1 MPCVCAKCGREDAIA
16 RGEAGSGDGRERRR
30 KWACSCRVCS
40 ASGAEVRQCLLTWSW
55 IPLYH
60 ISPSLD
66 HWLSPTDCFLLP
78 SHRLQLLDRDGCA
91 IGGTSPAAVDSSS
104 PRGATQ
110 QGEAKAEAAPKAV
123 SAVSPAVDGRS
134 ACGSAQ
140 QGGAK
145 AEAAGAVSAVSPAM
159 DVSSQCRPG
168 PALAV
173 KQGKPKA
180 KAQKGQRKANVDGAL
195 VKAAEIAAAAEQPGR
210 PSDLPRPASE
220 RKYDQ
225 PPRHSD
231 GEDEPSPRE
240 PAADIL
246 SPAHKGE
253 DPAYKGEDPAYTGE
267 DPAAALSNSPVEEG
281 GWKVAN
287 SKGRKGGDCTAAVLP
302 GRNHLRPHAPQEAA
316 LQLQP
321 PSAPTTALGA
331 PPPPAVEPSSSS
343 TMQRRPVPFTAAPLA
358 TSEPTAATVQGAP
371 PPPPSMGPSC
381 SSEQRPAPVTAAIL
395 AAAKPLPLPLLG
407 SWAEQARR
415 KREEA
420 ETRRRKSAEE
430 AEEEATLLGSP
441 LGRQQDAFL
450 PQSASLT
457 SLQPQAQDAGLS
469 SHRASSPPPPPWGD
483 WPAVIL
489 EAVESACPGANELD
503 VMPQVRERDECGSLK
518 CEHLG
523 GLAGGHPRGGGVGMP
538 GGK

>member
-1 MPCVCAKCGREDAIA
+1 MPCVCAKCGREDTIA

-145 AEAAGAVSAVSPAM
+145 AEAAGAVSAVSPAA
-159 DVSSQCRPG
+159 DISSQCRPG

-195 VKAAEIAAAAEQPGR
+195 GKAAEIAAAAEQPGR

-281 GWKVAN
+281 GWTIAN
-287 SKGRKGGDCTAAVLP
+287 CKGRKGGDCTASVLP
-302 GRNHLRPHAPQEAA
+302 GSNHLRPPDPKEAA
-316 LQLQP
+316 LQLPP
-321 PSAPTTALGA
+321 PSAPA
-331 PPPPAVEPSSSS
+331 
-343 TMQRRPVPFTAAPLA
+343 TAAALR
-358 TSEPTAATVQGAP
+358 TP
-371 PPPPSMGPSC
+371 PPPPS
-381 SSEQRPAPVTAAIL
+381 SSKQRPAPVIAAPP
-395 AAAKPLPLPLLG
+395 AAAEPLPLPLLG

-523 GLAGGHPRGGGVGMP
+523 GLAGGYPRGGGVGMP

>member
-1 MPCVCAKCGREDAIA
+1 M
-16 RGEAGSGDGRERRR
+16 
-30 KWACSCRVCS
+30 
-40 ASGAEVRQCLLTWSW
+40 
-55 IPLYH
+55 
-60 ISPSLD
+60 
-66 HWLSPTDCFLLP
+66 
-78 SHRLQLLDRDGCA
+78 
-91 IGGTSPAAVDSSS
+91 DSSS

-110 QGEAKAEAAPKAV
+110 QGGAKAEAAPEAV

-195 VKAAEIAAAAEQPGR
+195 GKAAEIAAAAEQPGR

-281 GWKVAN
+281 GWTIAN
-287 SKGRKGGDCTAAVLP
+287 CKGRKGGVLP
-302 GRNHLRPHAPQEAA
+302 GSNHLRPPDPKEAA
-316 LQLQP
+316 LQLPP
-321 PSAPTTALGA
+321 PSAPA
-331 PPPPAVEPSSSS
+331 
-343 TMQRRPVPFTAAPLA
+343 TAAALR
-358 TSEPTAATVQGAP
+358 TP
-371 PPPPSMGPSC
+371 PPPPS
-381 SSEQRPAPVTAAIL
+381 SSKQRPAPVIAAPP
-395 AAAKPLPLPLLG
+395 AAAEPLPLPLLG

-420 ETRRRKSAEE
+420 EGRRHTAAEE
-430 AEEEATLLGSP
+430 AEEEATLQGPP

-457 SLQPQAQDAGLS
+457 GLQPQQAQDAGFPPQHAVSPSPQHNQPRAQDAGLS
-469 SHRASSPPPPPWGD
+469 PPHRASSPPPPPWGD

-523 GLAGGHPRGGGVGMP
+523 GLAGGYPRGGGVGMP